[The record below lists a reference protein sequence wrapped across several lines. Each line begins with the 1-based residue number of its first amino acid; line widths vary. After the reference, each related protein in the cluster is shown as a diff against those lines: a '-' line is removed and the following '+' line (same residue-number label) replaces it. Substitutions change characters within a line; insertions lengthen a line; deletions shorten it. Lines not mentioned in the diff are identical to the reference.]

1 MNIDI
6 LNEAIGG
13 IDAYIVEEALA
24 DGEKKPKVTAFA
36 QRPWMKW
43 AAAAVA
49 IVVIAAGT
57 PLALKAIGSFRNEN
71 FVAPNGSGNSGI
83 VPPVDSSESESG
95 EPESGSEPESENNA
109 SSEQS
114 GESRSRGSEAP
125 GGSSSDTPYE
135 PVSSSETSGG
145 SSSGT
150 ADSDSPSG
158 APEGEFIKDNM
169 PAATYKINGEIRSFV
184 YQKSSVVKIDGEAG
198 YRVFDHYADADG
210 ATISTNADSGELVE
224 YQLGDSNIVVDW
236 MISENEA
243 IAIAKRIV
251 INTDIEME
259 GLENASA
266 DVRYTDDRYYVVLTT
281 VDGNVETCLDTAGGL
296 LLLSVIKV
304 SDNSGL

>member
-1 MNIDI
+1 MRG
-6 LNEAIGG
+6 NELLDMMEFIAPE
-13 IDAYIVEEALA
+13 YIEAA
-24 DGEKKPKVTAFA
+24 DELPDKTKIKAFKP
-36 QRPWMKW
+36 WLKW

-71 FVAPNGSGNSGI
+71 FVAPNDSGNSG
-83 VPPVDSSESESG
+83 VVAPADSNESESG
-95 EPESGSEPESENNA
+95 EPESSSEPYSENDA

-114 GESRSRGSEAP
+114 GESRSRGS
-125 GGSSSDTPYE
+125 D
-135 PVSSSETSGG
+135 VSGL
-145 SSSGT
+145 
-150 ADSDSPSG
+150 
-158 APEGEFIKDNM
+158 PEGEFIKDNM

-236 MISENEA
+236 LISENEA
-243 IAIAKRIV
+243 IARAKRIL
-251 INTDIEME
+251 INTDIDLE

-266 DVRYTDDRYYVVLTT
+266 DVWYTDDRYYVVLTT
-281 VDGNVETCLDTAGGL
+281 MDGNAETCFNKAGGL
-296 LLLSVIKV
+296 ISLSVMKAH
-304 SDNSGL
+304 DNSGF